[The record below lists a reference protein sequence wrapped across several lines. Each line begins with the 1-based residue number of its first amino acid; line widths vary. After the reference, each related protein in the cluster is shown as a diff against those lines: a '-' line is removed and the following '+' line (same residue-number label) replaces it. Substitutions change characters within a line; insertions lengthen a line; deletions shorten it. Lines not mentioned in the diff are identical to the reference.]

1 MQAAKITVYELLQR
15 YLSLKCGVRY
25 NTKVGYG
32 FVMNI
37 VQKKKRTIR
46 GKKDPGYQ
54 GVGCTALDDQVA
66 KRKERGTA
74 PDQHPGRCKTGFS
87 DGL

>member
-1 MQAAKITVYELLQR
+1 MQISLVDGLDYAGCEITVYELLQR

-37 VQKKKRTIR
+37 VLQAPFGARKIR
-46 GKKDPGYQ
+46 DIK
-54 GVGCTALDDQVA
+54 V
-66 KRKERGTA
+66 
-74 PDQHPGRCKTGFS
+74 S
-87 DGL
+87 DAQRW